1 MNLNLE
7 EQKKLIAVDQPEITL
22 KAACK
27 ANDGVVKHTDFEK
40 NHFINK
46 FLTAELST
54 SFFIPASGSG
64 SRMFQFLYDFLDQP
78 EEENRSKTEKFLNYI
93 EDFAF
98 FDMLPY
104 AMKKRIRKYDIELED
119 FVAFLLNGEGL
130 DYGHLPKGLIPFHR
144 SGSFILNAFQE
155 HLLQGMKLK
164 DDQVDFHFTIKE
176 AFKERI
182 LKSLTGVLELTG
194 KKAEISTSVQDPET
208 DAFAFDEEGSVVKD
222 DNGNILRRPS
232 GHGALLKNLNAV
244 NTDIVFVKNIDNVQ
258 HASIADQAVEN
269 FKYLG
274 GVLIKLKS
282 ELCALLD
289 DETNFHENLQKL
301 NEKYNIFEKGTDF
314 STMSLSDFKTFLE
327 RPIRVC
333 GMVKNEGQPG
343 GGPFWVMQNGE
354 VTKQIVEKA
363 QIRMRG
369 EQYRLMV
376 QSQYFNPVLMALSP
390 KNCFEEKVDL
400 EKFSDPSKYFVVNKK
415 YMGKP
420 IRFIERPGLWNG
432 SMAKW
437 ISVFVEVPN
446 QVFTPVKTVLDL
458 LQSPHQQKQ

>member
-7 EQKKLIAVDQPEITL
+7 EQKKLILADQPEITL

-27 ANDGVVKHTDFEK
+27 SNDGIIKHTDFEK

-46 FLTAELST
+46 FLESEMTT

-64 SRMFQFLYDFLDQP
+64 SRMFQFLYDFLDEP
-78 EEENRSKTEKFLNYI
+78 DEENRGKTEKFLNYI
-93 EDFAF
+93 EGFAF
-98 FDMLPY
+98 FDMLPIE
-104 AMKKRIRKYDIELED
+104 MKKRIRKYDIELED
-119 FVAFLLNGEGL
+119 FVSYLLNDEGL
-130 DYGHLPKGLIPFHR
+130 NYGHLPKGLIPFHR

-176 AFKERI
+176 DFKNRI
-182 LKSLTGVLELTG
+182 FKSLTGVLELTG
-194 KKAEISTSVQDPET
+194 KKTAISTSVQDPDT
-208 DAFAFDEEGSVVKD
+208 DAYTFDENGDAVKNEGGELLK
-222 DNGNILRRPS
+222 RPS

-244 NTDIVFVKNIDNVQ
+244 NADVIFVKNIDNVQ
-258 HASIADQAVEN
+258 HASIANQAIDHLR
-269 FKYLG
+269 YLG

-282 ELCALLD
+282 ELMTVLEDKA
-289 DETNFHENLQKL
+289 NFRENLEKL
-301 NEKYNIFEKGTDF
+301 NEKYNIYEGSTDF
-314 STMSLSDFKTFLE
+314 SQLTISQFKQFLE

-343 GGPFWVMQNGE
+343 GGPFWVDQNGE
-354 VTKQIVEKA
+354 VSKQIVEKA

-390 KNCFEEKVDL
+390 KNCFDQKVDL
-400 EKFSDPSKYFVVNKK
+400 EQFADPTKYFIVNKK
-415 YMGKP
+415 YMGKS

-437 ISVFVEVPN
+437 ITVFVEVPN

-458 LQSPHQQKQ
+458 LQSAHQQK

>member
-7 EQKKLIAVDQPEITL
+7 EQKKLIAKDQPEITL

-46 FLTAELST
+46 FLTADLST

-64 SRMFQFLYDFLDQP
+64 SRMFQFLYDFLEQP
-78 EEENRSKTEKFLNYI
+78 DEENRGKTEKFLNYI
-93 EDFAF
+93 QDFAF
-98 FDMLPY
+98 FDMLPL

-119 FVAFLLNGEGL
+119 FVAFLLNDEGL
-130 DYGHLPKGLIPFHR
+130 NYGHLPKGLIPFHR

-164 DDQVDFHFTIKE
+164 EDQVDFHFTIKE
-176 AFKERI
+176 DFKERI

-194 KKAEISTSVQDPET
+194 KDAEIYTSIQDPET
-208 DAFAFDEEGSVVKD
+208 DAFAFDENDEVVKD
-222 DNGNILRRPS
+222 HNGDVLRRPS
-232 GHGALLKNLNAV
+232 GHGALLKNLNTLKSDV
-244 NTDIVFVKNIDNVQ
+244 IFVKNIDNVQ
-258 HASIADQAVEN
+258 HASIANQAADN
-269 FKYLG
+269 LKYLG
-274 GVLIKLKS
+274 GVLIKLKH
-282 ELCALLD
+282 ELCALLE
-289 DETNFHENLQKL
+289 DETNFHENLEKL
-301 NEKYNIFEKGTDF
+301 NEKYHVFEKNTDF
-314 STMSLSDFKTFLE
+314 STFSINDFKNYLL
-327 RPIRVC
+327 RPVRVC

-343 GGPFWVMQNGE
+343 GGPFWVKQNGK
-354 VTKQIVEKA
+354 VSKQIVEKA

-390 KNCFEEKVDL
+390 NNCFGEKVDL
-400 EKFSDPSKYFVVNKK
+400 EEFADPSKYFIVNKK

-432 SMAKW
+432 SMSEW
-437 ISVFVEVPN
+437 ITVFVEVPN
-446 QVFTPVKTVLDL
+446 QIFTPVKTVLDL
-458 LQSPHQQKQ
+458 LQDAHQQK